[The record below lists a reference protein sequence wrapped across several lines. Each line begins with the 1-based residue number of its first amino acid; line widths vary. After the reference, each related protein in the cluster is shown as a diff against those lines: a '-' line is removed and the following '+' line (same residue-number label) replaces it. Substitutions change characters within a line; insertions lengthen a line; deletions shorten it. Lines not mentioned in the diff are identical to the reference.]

1 MKNPSIYL
9 YKFLISALLCTT
21 STLAAAQENYKPM
34 LVEGRSWL
42 FRDNFCGPYDN
53 WDKYQDYT
61 LTVCGDT
68 VNEGIKCKKLCLEY
82 VGERYPLISY
92 ADTRSYFE
100 KDGCLYGFFGCDR
113 DNKAAVLLN
122 FNVKVGDWS
131 IDARHVTKIDTIQV
145 KGRKYKRITFER
157 CFGDAQLPAVWVE
170 GIGYNFD
177 CYMECTIRPTM
188 KMRTCIIACYENGEC
203 IFEWDDFFAESISVG
218 ISNTET
224 DGKQP
229 QQKMYD
235 LTGKTLKTPRKGEV
249 YIKDGKKYV
258 GK

>member
-1 MKNPSIYL
+1 
-9 YKFLISALLCTT
+9 
-21 STLAAAQENYKPM
+21 M

-42 FRDNFCGPYDN
+42 FRDNFCDAYGN
-53 WDKYQDYT
+53 WDAYQDYT

-68 VNEGIKCKKLCLEY
+68 VYSGIKCKKLCLEY
-82 VGERYPLISY
+82 VGERYPLILY
-92 ADTRSYFE
+92 DDTRAYFE
-100 KDGCLYGFFGCDR
+100 KDGCLYGFYGCDPH
-113 DNKAAVLLN
+113 NNVAVLLN
-122 FNVKVGDWS
+122 FNVKVGDLS
-131 IDARHVTKIDTIQV
+131 IDAGYVTKIDTILV
-145 KGRKYKRITFER
+145 KGRKYKRITFDN
-157 CFGDAQLPAVWVE
+157 CFKFIEAPVPIVWVE
-170 GIGYNFD
+170 GIGYNFES
-177 CYMECTIRPTM
+177 YMECTIRPGT
-188 KMRTCIIACYENGEC
+188 KMRTRIMACYENGEC

-258 GK
+258 GR